1 MKKEQLK
8 EGDLLFTVGDS
19 EMGQAITTAT
29 GDYSHVAIYL
39 EGSIYHATVD
49 QGVSKQD
56 LTSFLEEN
64 KIVDVFCYPKIKLKQ
79 VFEKVHA
86 LLGNPYN
93 ISFYPDGT
101 GFYCSQLIA
110 HLLPIFAEIPMQF
123 GDGHQEVTDFWQEYY
138 EQLGL
143 AVPTGRPGTNPSLL
157 AQSPQLCYR
166 GRLK

>member
-1 MKKEQLK
+1 MKTDLIQ

-39 EGSIYHATVD
+39 EGSIYHATID

-64 KIVDVFCYPKIKLKQ
+64 KVVDAFFYPKIKVKQ
-79 VFEKVHA
+79 VLRGA
-86 LLGNPYN
+86 QTLLGNPYN

-101 GFYCSQLIA
+101 GFYCSQFIA
-110 HLLPIFAEIPMQF
+110 HILPIFSEVPMKF
-123 GDGHQEVTDFWQEYY
+123 GNVQQEVTDFWQEYY

-143 AVPTGRPGTNPSLL
+143 AVPKGQSGTR
-157 AQSPQLCYR
+157 AF
-166 GRLK
+166 

>member
-1 MKKEQLK
+1 MKTDLLQ

-29 GDYSHVAIYL
+29 GNYSHVAIYL

-49 QGVSKQD
+49 QGGSKQD

-79 VFEKVHA
+79 VFEKVQD

-110 HLLPIFAEIPMQF
+110 HLLPIFEEIPMQF
-123 GDGHQEVTDFWQEYY
+123 GDSHQDVTDFWQEYY

-143 AVPTGRPGTNPSLL
+143 AVPKGQSGTNPSLL
-157 AQSPQLCYR
+157 A
-166 GRLK
+166 